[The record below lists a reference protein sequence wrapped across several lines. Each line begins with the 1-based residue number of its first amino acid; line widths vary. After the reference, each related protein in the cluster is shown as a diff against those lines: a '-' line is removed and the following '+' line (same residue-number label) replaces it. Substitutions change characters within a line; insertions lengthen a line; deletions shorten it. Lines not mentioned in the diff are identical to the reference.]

1 MSVSTDL
8 DNDLR
13 LENAKLK
20 EENLLLA
27 AEVQWLREQFRLSQ
41 SRQFGPSSDAI
52 PADQLA
58 LVFNEAEAEI
68 SAEEPQNHEEATAT
82 ITYNRRK
89 SRGHREAQLE
99 NLPVEIV
106 TYELPEEERTCPVC
120 EGDLHSMSKEIR
132 RELKIVPAKLSVVS
146 HERVVYAC
154 RSCQKEEIETP
165 VLTAPIPTPAFPGGL
180 GSPSAVAFIMDQK
193 FTMGIPLYR
202 LEQSFERLG
211 IGLSRQT
218 MANWVIKG
226 ASWLEV
232 IYNRLHSEL
241 LCRKYL
247 HADETT
253 LQVLREE
260 GRKAQTNSYMWLY
273 RSGREQPSM
282 EASTGCSS
290 PTGPIVLYDYQRT
303 RAGEHPQAFLN
314 GFVGSLHV
322 DGYGAYDA
330 LAEQKKLPDG
340 KTLPPD
346 ITLSGCWSHARRGFT
361 DALKALPPGVSRSG
375 NTASDVCVQF
385 CNDLF
390 DIERDLKDATAE
402 QRLQERQERSKP
414 IADKFHAYLLSQ
426 SERTAPKSAAGK
438 AMAYCLNQWPKLTL
452 FLSDGNL
459 EIDNNRAERSIKP
472 FVIGR
477 KNWLF
482 ANTPAGAKSSA
493 IAYSIVETAR
503 ENGLIPAPYLTF
515 LFEKLPNIDRADP
528 EALAK
533 LLPWSTDLPDY
544 CRMPSKPAASQAPH
558 LHPV

>member
-1 MSVSTDL
+1 MSTDP

-41 SRQFGPSSDAI
+41 SRQFGPSSDTI
-52 PADQLA
+52 PGDQQA
-58 LVFNEAEAEI
+58 LVFNEAEVELGVG
-68 SAEEPQNHEEATAT
+68 EAPENEAATKT
-82 ITYNRRK
+82 ITYERRK

-106 TYELPEEERTCPVC
+106 PYELPEEERICPVC
-120 EGDLHSMSKEIR
+120 DGGLHSMSKEIR

-154 RSCQKEEIETP
+154 RSCQKDEIETP
-165 VLTAPIPTPAFPGGL
+165 VLTAPMPTPAFPGGV

-218 MANWVIKG
+218 MANWMIKG
-226 ASWLEV
+226 AGWLEA
-232 IYNRLHSEL
+232 IYDRLHSEL
-241 LCRKYL
+241 LRRKFL

-253 LQVLREE
+253 LQVLREP
-260 GRKAQTNSYMWLY
+260 GRKAQTKSYMWLY
-273 RSGREQPSM
+273 RSGRDGPPDETS
-282 EASTGCSS
+282 AGAS
-290 PTGPIVLYDYQRT
+290 PTGPIVLYDYQKT
-303 RAGEHPQAFLN
+303 RAAEHPRAFLK

-322 DGYGAYDA
+322 DGYGAYDS
-330 LAEQKKLPDG
+330 LAEQKKQMDG
-340 KTLPPD
+340 TTLPAD
-346 ITLSGCWSHARRGFT
+346 ITLSGCWTHARRGFT
-361 DALKALPPGVSRSG
+361 DALKALPPGANKSG

-390 DIERDLKDATAE
+390 HIERDLKDATAE
-402 QRLQERQERSKP
+402 QRLRERQERSKP
-414 IADKFHAYLLSQ
+414 IVDKFHAYLVSQ
-426 SERTAPKSAAGK
+426 SSKTAPKSAAGK
-438 AMAYCLNQWPKLTL
+438 AMAYCLNQWSKLVV

-477 KNWLF
+477 LC
-482 ANTPAGAKSSA
+482 G
-493 IAYSIVETAR
+493 
-503 ENGLIPAPYLTF
+503 
-515 LFEKLPNIDRADP
+515 
-528 EALAK
+528 
-533 LLPWSTDLPDY
+533 
-544 CRMPSKPAASQAPH
+544 APH
-558 LHPV
+558 KRPYVA

>member
-180 GSPSAVAFIMDQK
+180 GSPSAVAFEQLGMLHPAR
-193 FTMGIPLYR
+193 MLY
-202 LEQSFERLG
+202 G
-211 IGLSRQT
+211 P
-218 MANWVIKG
+218 
-226 ASWLEV
+226 EV
-232 IYNRLHSEL
+232 YYGHS
-241 LCRKYL
+241 
-247 HADETT
+247 
-253 LQVLREE
+253 
-260 GRKAQTNSYMWLY
+260 
-273 RSGREQPSM
+273 
-282 EASTGCSS
+282 
-290 PTGPIVLYDYQRT
+290 
-303 RAGEHPQAFLN
+303 
-314 GFVGSLHV
+314 
-322 DGYGAYDA
+322 
-330 LAEQKKLPDG
+330 
-340 KTLPPD
+340 
-346 ITLSGCWSHARRGFT
+346 TLSS
-361 DALKALPPGVSRSG
+361 
-375 NTASDVCVQF
+375 
-385 CNDLF
+385 
-390 DIERDLKDATAE
+390 
-402 QRLQERQERSKP
+402 
-414 IADKFHAYLLSQ
+414 
-426 SERTAPKSAAGK
+426 
-438 AMAYCLNQWPKLTL
+438 
-452 FLSDGNL
+452 
-459 EIDNNRAERSIKP
+459 
-472 FVIGR
+472 
-477 KNWLF
+477 
-482 ANTPAGAKSSA
+482 GAKLRA
-493 IAYSIVETAR
+493 IGNWPFQADH
-503 ENGLIPAPYLTF
+503 G
-515 LFEKLPNIDRADP
+515 KLGDQGR
-528 EALAK
+528 
-533 LLPWSTDLPDY
+533 
-544 CRMPSKPAASQAPH
+544 
-558 LHPV
+558 

>member
-1 MSVSTDL
+1 MSVSTEP

-52 PADQLA
+52 PGDQQSLI
-58 LVFNEAEAEI
+58 FNEAEAEI
-68 SAEEPQNHEEATAT
+68 SSEQSQNHDDATET
-82 ITYNRRK
+82 ITYKRRK

-99 NLPVEIV
+99 NLPVEFV
-106 TYELPEEERTCPVC
+106 LYELPEEERICPVC

-154 RSCQKEEIETP
+154 RSCQKDEIETP
-165 VLTAPIPTPAFPGGL
+165 VLTAPMPAPAFPGGL

-218 MANWVIKG
+218 MANWMIKG
-226 ASWLEV
+226 AGWLEV

-253 LQVLREE
+253 LQVLREP
-260 GRKAQTNSYMWLY
+260 GRKAQTHSYMWLY
-273 RSGREQPSM
+273 RSGRDGPSD
-282 EASTGCSS
+282 ATQGGARA
-290 PTGPIVLYDYQRT
+290 TGPIALYEYQRT
-303 RAGEHPQAFLN
+303 RAAEHPRAFLK
-314 GFVGSLHV
+314 GFVGFLHV
-322 DGYGAYDA
+322 DGYGAYDS
-330 LAEQKKLPDG
+330 LAEQRKQLDG
-340 KTLPPD
+340 TTLPPD
-346 ITLSGCWSHARRGFT
+346 ITLSGCWAHARRGFT
-361 DALKALPPGVSRSG
+361 DALKALPPGANRSG
-375 NTASDVCVQF
+375 NTASDACLKF

-390 DIERDLKDATAE
+390 NIERDLKDVTAE
-402 QRLQERQERSKP
+402 QRLRGRQERSKP
-414 IADKFHAYLLSQ
+414 IVDKFHAYLLSQ
-426 SERTAPKSAAGK
+426 SSKTAPKSAAGK
-438 AMAYCLNQWPKLTL
+438 AMAYCLNQWSKLIA

-472 FVIGR
+472 FVLGR

-482 ANTPAGAKSSA
+482 ANTPAGATSSA

-503 ENGLIPAPYLTF
+503 ENGLIPAAYLTF

-528 EALAK
+528 EAIAR
-533 LLPWSTDLPDY
+533 LLPWSTHLPDN
-544 CRMPSKPAASQAPH
+544 CRMPTKPPASQTQQQITP
-558 LHPV
+558 